1 LQESLDPEAAAKA
14 IEAVDK
20 TLEKPRA
27 SQVDR
32 TNFPPIIPSQRRIR
46 TYRRA
51 ADSTQQTKLPSIAI
65 YAYDNDRESIR
76 STRSE
81 PIQGTKMI
89 FTPEKRPP
97 SHREPR
103 RPSKIS
109 LINND
114 YNASG
119 VLDVLRLQKQQ
130 ESRRAKP
137 DFSGMWKWKEKLD
150 NKSEES
156 GERTKQFKKSSSI
169 DNKVSQVKKMHEL
182 YRNNA
187 SLPPNDSLSSLELNS
202 GVSSPK
208 SPSRNMQLSP
218 IRHRSQQ
225 QHSPYQKPQTPVV
238 KDKDLTTDD
247 YQTVSKYF
255 KLHSP
260 VPSSSRFQQ
269 SKILPPALLPLI
281 SSPVHTS
288 HSPSPSPPPDDLAQE
303 DQTDGYSVNGQ
314 FTISADQS
322 LIQPNS
328 PDGLLN
334 WCATLNTDFI
344 DDLY

>member
-1 LQESLDPEAAAKA
+1 
-14 IEAVDK
+14 
-20 TLEKPRA
+20 LEKPRA

-32 TNFPPIIPSQRRIR
+32 TNFPPIPSQRRIR

-51 ADSTQQTKLPSIAI
+51 GDSTQTRLPPIAI
-65 YAYDNDRESIR
+65 YAYDNDRESIPSHR

-81 PIQGTKMI
+81 PIQGTKLI
-89 FTPEKRPP
+89 FTPDKRPP
-97 SHREPR
+97 SHRETR
-103 RPSKIS
+103 RPSKSS

-137 DFSGMWKWKEKLD
+137 DFSGMWKWKEQTGE
-150 NKSEES
+150 KSEVS
-156 GERTKQFKKSSSI
+156 GERSKQFKKSSSI
-169 DNKVSQVKKMHEL
+169 DHKVDQVKKMHEL
-182 YRNNA
+182 YRQNA
-187 SLPPNDSLSSLELNS
+187 SNLAPNGSSLELGS
-202 GVSSPK
+202 GAPSPK
-208 SPSRNMQLSP
+208 SPSSRNMQLSP
-218 IRHRSQQ
+218 IRHRTQ

-255 KLHSP
+255 KLRSP
-260 VPSSSRFQQ
+260 SQFQQ
-269 SKILPPALLPLI
+269 SKISPPALLPLI
-281 SSPVHTS
+281 SSPVQSSLSPT
-288 HSPSPSPPPDDLAQE
+288 PSPSLPPDDIAQD
-303 DQTDGYSVNGQ
+303 DQTDEYIGDDQ
-314 FTISADQS
+314 FTLSADQS